1 MTDRRDMKTKKYEKK
16 FFLELQLTSSAANN
30 YEKEMSPCVLDFDEL
45 KTAHD
50 LCGFS
55 DFYEHFEASL
65 DNEIVEFYKRKSGI
79 EIPVKKPNSTY
90 LTSRIVI
97 PKDLALKYPLRGD
110 DLVDSEEFIRNY
122 EPKKYKTEGCIYNWV
137 CVLISQNDY

>member
-1 MTDRRDMKTKKYEKK
+1 
-16 FFLELQLTSSAANN
+16 
-30 YEKEMSPCVLDFDEL
+30 MSRCVLDFDEL
-45 KTAHD
+45 KTTND

-65 DNEIVEFYKRKSGI
+65 DNEIVKFYKRKSGI

-90 LTSRIVI
+90 LTNRIVI
-97 PKDLALKYPLRGD
+97 PKDLTLKYPLRGD
-110 DLVDSEEFIRNY
+110 DLVDSEEFVSNY

-137 CVLISQNDY
+137 GAIISQNDY